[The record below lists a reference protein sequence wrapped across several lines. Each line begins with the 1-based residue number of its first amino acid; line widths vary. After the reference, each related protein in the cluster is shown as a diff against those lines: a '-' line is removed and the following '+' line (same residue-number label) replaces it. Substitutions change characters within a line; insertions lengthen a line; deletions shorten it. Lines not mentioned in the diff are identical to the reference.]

1 MVAGTVGMDRTRA
14 IAVRGAPNDDGG
26 VVRSSKR
33 PGRGWSER
41 ASVTVT
47 QLAILILA
55 LLAWEFLPRNEYL
68 RQLGHVFDPLFISSP
83 SSIADRLYNV
93 LVSDAAARSYTWE
106 YIGHTVAAAVVG
118 LVIGLVAGGAG
129 GLVVGNWR
137 FLGLVLRP
145 LAVVVNTIPRI
156 ALIPIVLVLL
166 GTTFVSSVVNSIL
179 IVLFI
184 AFFNSYEGATTVP
197 PQLIQNARVL
207 GASDASIMLHI
218 RSPYVLAWTLASL
231 PVAATY
237 SILAVVTGEILSGY
251 AGIGRLI
258 SNAQATFDSSLTF
271 ATVAIL
277 AVVGLLMVGVSEAI
291 KRRVLHWWGR

>member
-1 MVAGTVGMDRTRA
+1 MDRTRA
-14 IAVRGAPNDDGG
+14 IAVRGAPSYDGG

-41 ASVTVT
+41 ASVTGT

-55 LLAWEFLPRNEYL
+55 LLAWEFLPRNEHI
-68 RQLGHVFDPLFISSP
+68 RQLGHVFDPVFISSP

-93 LVSDAAARSYTWE
+93 LVGDAAARSYTWE
-106 YIGHTVAAAVVG
+106 YIGH
-118 LVIGLVAGGAG
+118 GGAA

-184 AFFNSYEGATTVP
+184 AFFNSYEGAATVP

-218 RSPYVLAWTLASL
+218 RFPYVLAWTLASL

-251 AGIGRLI
+251 AGIGRVI
-258 SNAQATFDSSLTF
+258 SNAQASFDSSLTF

-277 AVVGLLMVGVSEAI
+277 AVIGLLIVGVSEAI